1 MRRNLW
7 KFVLSFLAGNLSLY
21 LLYKHKFTKKAVDDK
36 NKRYLQLFDKWMILT
51 ERGDT
56 IKKFFMEKNIKEI
69 AIYGYGNIGKH
80 LVTQLSDSDINIKFV
95 IDRRKDSIIVNSI
108 PCYQP
113 SDNLPSVDAIVITP
127 ICEYTE
133 IKNVLKEITSAELIS
148 IEDMIYD
155 LL

>member
-56 IKKFFMEKNIKEI
+56 IKKFFMEKKIKEI

-80 LVTQLSDSDINIKFV
+80 LITQLSDSDINIKFV

>member
-7 KFVLSFLAGNLSLY
+7 KFILSFLAGNMSLY

-36 NKRYLQLFDKWMILT
+36 DKRYLQLFDKWMILM
-51 ERGDT
+51 ERGDA
-56 IKKFFMEKNIKEI
+56 IEQFFKEKNIKEI

-133 IKNVLKEITSAELIS
+133 IKNALNEVTSAKIIS
-148 IEDMIYD
+148 IEDIVYE

>member
-1 MRRNLW
+1 M
-7 KFVLSFLAGNLSLY
+7 
-21 LLYKHKFTKKAVDDK
+21 
-36 NKRYLQLFDKWMILT
+36 
-51 ERGDT
+51 
-56 IKKFFMEKNIKEI
+56 
-69 AIYGYGNIGKH
+69 
-80 LVTQLSDSDINIKFV
+80 

-133 IKNVLKEITSAELIS
+133 IKNALNEVTSAKIIS
-148 IEDMIYD
+148 IEDIVYE

>member
-69 AIYGYGNIGKH
+69 AVYGYGNIGKH

-133 IKNVLKEITSAELIS
+133 IKNALNEVTSAKIIS
-148 IEDMIYD
+148 IEDIVYE